1 MVGVERRQVLE
12 QEGDCPN
19 LVTWETEEVD
29 WKWGQSLLSRISS
42 SGVLPLKRSQTSPNR
57 ATIGR
62 PSVQTRALDSMVGG
76 L

>member
-29 WKWGQSLLSRISS
+29 WKWGQSLLSRTAS
-42 SGVLPLKRSQTSPNR
+42 SGVLPLKTFPNFSKQGHHR
-57 ATIGR
+57 ETECSNACFG
-62 PSVQTRALDSMVGG
+62 
-76 L
+76 